1 MAHGRSKCS
10 LSHAAICFIVL
21 TLVNKNKYVVPT
33 QIVFDTVVVSE
44 LDMFDIY
51 TMLERS
57 HLGGEFLE
65 HAIDT
70 FLKSILLLHEPIY
83 EKQQ

>member
-1 MAHGRSKCS
+1 
-10 LSHAAICFIVL
+10 
-21 TLVNKNKYVVPT
+21 
-33 QIVFDTVVVSE
+33 
-44 LDMFDIY
+44 MFDIY